1 MSDAL
6 TNLEIVEIDSFDHI
20 VASLKEMNVDGE
32 KAEKIAENL
41 RRQYATL
48 GDKTA
53 DVTEGQLRLNN
64 AAKNFSKSA
73 QTAAKTGKTLA
84 QNFVKVGQSI
94 SQTAM
99 LINNIKGLIDTL
111 NN

>member
-1 MSDAL
+1 M
-6 TNLEIVEIDSFDHI
+6 TGNE
-20 VASLKEMNVDGE
+20 KEAV
-32 KAEKIAENL
+32 KIAEKL
-41 RRQYATL
+41 REQYGAL

-53 DVTEGQLRLNN
+53 DVTEGQIRLNN

-73 QTAAKTGKTLA
+73 QTAAKTGKTLS